1 MGPVVQGKEGGC
13 WGRHVVKRGVEEW
26 GLAGAGAGAKR
37 AEGSE
42 NHRIRV
48 RVLVSICE
56 ASQATVI

>member
-13 WGRHVVKRGVEEW
+13 WGRHVVKRGVEEC
-26 GLAGAGAGAKR
+26 GLAGAGAKR